1 MTSTVPFDAAVAV
14 RQSVLDP
21 SSVSRTVSFDWK
33 PPRLIWNDDPTV
45 PLDGV
50 IVIAADP
57 AMPNVA
63 AMLVPPAV
71 AVIGYAP
78 AELPGTW
85 KVQTKEPVVEVV
97 PVQSVVPGEVPLSFQ
112 LTRTVLDP
120 GMPRTVAVTLSPAA
134 PWSDERVMLGWIQSA
149 PQAEIPLVVPTAR

>member
-14 RQSVLDP
+14 RQTVLDP
-21 SSVSRTVSFDWK
+21 SSVSRTVSLAWK

-71 AVIGYAP
+71 AVIG
-78 AELPGTW
+78 
-85 KVQTKEPVVEVV
+85 
-97 PVQSVVPGEVPLSFQ
+97 
-112 LTRTVLDP
+112 
-120 GMPRTVAVTLSPAA
+120 
-134 PWSDERVMLGWIQSA
+134 
-149 PQAEIPLVVPTAR
+149 